1 MQQPCCLNH
10 HAMAHV
16 PDLPWTPLRAAILS
30 IPGPRLSLIPSL
42 AGSVWFVTLAG
53 LLLTWIARGMPRYPG
68 QRNPDVALAATNP
81 ILSYSHG

>member
-1 MQQPCCLNH
+1 MQQPCCFNH

-16 PDLPWTPLRAAILS
+16 PDLAWTPLRAAILS
-30 IPGPRLSLIPSL
+30 IPGPRLLLIPSL

-68 QRNPDVALAATNP
+68 QRNPDVALAA
-81 ILSYSHG
+81 